1 MMVARMQSVG
11 WEVANPEV
19 VILSIAKNLF
29 LPTTTIAERPFDK
42 LRVTARSNNRPNNHA
57 T

>member
-1 MMVARMQSVG
+1 MIARMQSVG

-19 VILSIAKNLF
+19 VILSMAKNLF

-42 LRVTARSNNRPNNHA
+42 LRVTARSNNRPKNHA